1 MRAWSE
7 RPNPAQRAQARML
20 PMPEI
25 PRPHNLNT
33 VFALRPAEFRAS
45 IAAAGPKMRAERI
58 SSCQRAS
65 LADAHRPR
73 RCLAV
78 RNALLEDFGLSVTPR
93 AHVEDDLS
101 SGALGRIMIWPT
113 TESRGSNSSSA
124 GIGRMTR
131 SACFRGAPTRESV
144 NVENHRFALP
154 PLVRSLSKETA
165 RWQRSCSEA
174 PRRRIRPGWPK

>member
-1 MRAWSE
+1 
-7 RPNPAQRAQARML
+7 ML

-65 LADAHRPR
+65 LAAAHRPR

-113 TESRGSNSSSA
+113 TESRGSN
-124 GIGRMTR
+124 T
-131 SACFRGAPTRESV
+131 P
-144 NVENHRFALP
+144 
-154 PLVRSLSKETA
+154 A
-165 RWQRSCSEA
+165 R
-174 PRRRIRPGWPK
+174 